1 MFCKSCGKELPD
13 GAKFCGACGTS
24 TAGQAAPQTEA
35 APVAPMETPV
45 VETPVAETPV
55 QETAPKGDI
64 KQIVKERLLEL
75 VNIVKPYAQKFK
87 LQLVGGAA
95 LVVWLMAIAIVV
107 ALFTAGNGYI
117 AAENGFTASVL
128 DDEVVVLW
136 NNKVI
141 ETDIEADF
149 LIKQSTN
156 LDGTVFAGLTDNGIL
171 FVARKAK
178 VAVVAEDVVYFNM
191 SANGNGLAYV
201 TEDGDDCELKLYSV
215 KTKKSTMVDDEYS
228 KYAATLFGMELSP
241 DGKSLAYYELNED
254 GDATL
259 MYFSGKKSIKITS
272 NEVDLIGLSNG
283 GKFIYVL
290 SENDDGENVLNSY
303 NTKGK
308 RTKINTCSGTR
319 FFFNDDHTQILFT
332 NDGKTY
338 ISTKAK
344 EAKKIVS
351 GTARLLLTNDSNSFS
366 GVFSS
371 HATTYPVED
380 LYDHVYTVTSDGKTN
395 LWHVKSA
402 KKVIK
407 LASNVYNYQLDA
419 DAEYVYY
426 TNKSGD
432 LSVLKISHGEKAAD
446 KAKELADEVERYVV
460 TSNRKTVYY
469 LSDDALYSCNAKN
482 GRAKKEIASDDLG
495 GGLVI
500 SAKNVVFYAY
510 DGDLYACSN
519 GRTGKKVLSDP
530 IDLYQCENGVVYVM
544 DEDSI
549 YVTTGAAKLKKLM
562 DND

>member
-117 AAENGFTASVL
+117 AAENGIIANVV
-128 DDEVVVLW
+128 DEEVVVLW
-136 NNKVI
+136 NNKVVN
-141 ETDIEADF
+141 TDIEADF

-191 SANGNGLAYV
+191 SASGNGLAYV

-215 KTKKSTMVDDEYS
+215 KNKKSTMVDDEYS

-426 TNKSGD
+426 TDKNDD

-446 KAKELADEVERYVV
+446 KAKELADEVDRYVV

-495 GGLVI
+495 GNLAI
-500 SAKNVVFYAY
+500 TAKNVVFYAY

-519 GRTGKKVLSDP
+519 GRTGKNILSDP
-530 IDLYQCENGVVYVM
+530 VNLYQCKNGVVYVM

-549 YVTTGAAKLKKLM
+549 YVTTGAAKLKKLL